1 MSFFV
6 TLLLFESFRKIK
18 VGKLNRTNH
27 IATRTHICFT
37 SWGLFTSNK
46 IKEINK
52 ADKPPKNP
60 KPQAFPET
68 RPIFLSVDNSFK
80 YELQKTHPISNEI
93 FEIITKAIAK
103 DKSPFS
109 GKYNKA
115 VNSEHR
121 IVKKTR
127 NDFLYPVSSAKAP
140 NNGDK
145 KATIIAVI
153 EIAFAHK
160 NVPSISLGAI

>member
-1 MSFFV
+1 M
-6 TLLLFESFRKIK
+6 RK
-18 VGKLNRTNH
+18 RTK
-27 IATRTHICFT
+27 THICFT

-68 RPIFLSVDNSFK
+68 RPIVLSVDNSFK

-127 NDFLYPVSSAKAP
+127 NDFRKRRPRVIYEEHYGTIPKGYVIRHIDGNKDNDDPSNLQAISRSENMKL
-140 NNGDK
+140 NSK
-145 KATIIAVI
+145 KWK
-153 EIAFAHK
+153 F
-160 NVPSISLGAI
+160 